1 MSEKI
6 SMLLAIIAG
15 LVVIVNI
22 IVQVLKPFLEKVLH
36 PNWLALIVSMVVTL
50 GAGGAYSAV
59 NSITITWYLVLGA
72 IIVGFMVTYASMFG
86 YDKLK
91 QALGSVK

>member
-6 SMLLAIIAG
+6 SLLLAIVAG

-36 PNWLALIVSMVVTL
+36 PNWLALIVSMAVTL
-50 GAGGAYSAV
+50 GAGAAYAAI
-59 NSITITWYLVLGA
+59 NSITITWYLLLGA
-72 IIVGFMVTYASMFG
+72 VVVGFMVTYAAMYG